1 MEETEEEN
9 QPPAPNQLQ
18 NTLNCLSD
26 DQQVEASINEA
37 SSLFQPYH
45 MTESGFTTD
54 NESQILAAVL
64 LLSKKN
70 QDSIL
75 KLSPSELA
83 SGLEGLVTKNRR
95 DGEHIK
101 SPDHK

>member
-1 MEETEEEN
+1 MEEEN
-9 QPPAPNQLQ
+9 QPSAPNQLQ

-45 MTESGFTTD
+45 MTESGFTT
-54 NESQILAAVL
+54 QILAAIL
-64 LLSKKN
+64 LLSKKI

-75 KLSPSELA
+75 KLSPAELA
-83 SGLEGLVTKNRR
+83 SVLEGLVTKKRR
-95 DGEHIK
+95 DIESIK
-101 SPDHK
+101 SLDHK